1 MSKIENYTSYIYP
14 IGHVFFSEDGCSYQA
29 TGYLGRGGQGEVY
42 KVRSTDGREYAI
54 KWYYPDKYL
63 SKINRAG
70 FLENLRDNVA
80 NGIPKLS
87 NGVAATQFIW
97 PLKMIKENQGSFGY
111 LMNLFPEG
119 YEPLKNVYMLR
130 KKDPKTGMVTRLRWK
145 SWFICITAA
154 LNITRAF
161 EILHSTGLSYQD
173 LNDGGVCVNMEN
185 GNVVI
190 CDCDNVSPDKKNLGI
205 RGVMTYMAPEVVRGE
220 KLPDRTTDEYSLA
233 VILFRL
239 FLHGHPMCGKESRSL
254 HNNESMSQYEADI
267 AIYGKRPKYC
277 LSSTDASNAPDP
289 VINGDVIR
297 YSFMFTLVLMDAF
310 ERVFTK
316 GIYNP
321 SERLTATEWRKVLL
335 EVRDSLILVNG
346 FEQFYRIRKPKPL
359 PKECRTLVYPHG
371 QKVLCMPGKL
381 LYKYHLDE
389 YGTDFEQPVAKIIPT
404 KKEGFIGLYNA
415 TKAPI
420 HFFGGGK
427 HAVCADQGRMPLIP
441 GMTLMF
447 EKSGLKLKVE

>member
-1 MSKIENYTSYIYP
+1 
-14 IGHVFFSEDGCSYQA
+14 
-29 TGYLGRGGQGEVY
+29 
-42 KVRSTDGREYAI
+42 
-54 KWYYPDKYL
+54 
-63 SKINRAG
+63 
-70 FLENLRDNVA
+70 
-80 NGIPKLS
+80 
-87 NGVAATQFIW
+87 
-97 PLKMIKENQGSFGY
+97 
-111 LMNLFPEG
+111 
-119 YEPLKNVYMLR
+119 
-130 KKDPKTGMVTRLRWK
+130 
-145 SWFICITAA
+145 
-154 LNITRAF
+154 
-161 EILHSTGLSYQD
+161 
-173 LNDGGVCVNMEN
+173 
-185 GNVVI
+185 
-190 CDCDNVSPDKKNLGI
+190 
-205 RGVMTYMAPEVVRGE
+205 
-220 KLPDRTTDEYSLA
+220 
-233 VILFRL
+233 
-239 FLHGHPMCGKESRSL
+239 
-254 HNNESMSQYEADI
+254 
-267 AIYGKRPKYC
+267 
-277 LSSTDASNAPDP
+277 
-289 VINGDVIR
+289 
-297 YSFMFTLVLMDAF
+297 MDAF

-346 FEQFYRIRKPKPL
+346 CEQFYRIRKPKPL